1 MDSRGSGPELMAS
14 AGSARAHRRHMPFPE
29 GIHEGVNIRRTG
41 QWWSYR
47 KPAVSPEGG
56 KLVKGREES
65 TLVDLKFASSWS
77 QGRTVTREGRVGFLG
92 PSGETRGDSVA
103 LLAESRAGSGESGA
117 LRVLFIPSNLSAL
130 EKHLQ
135 KLKSTSSNPSS
146 GGYITTLT

>member
-1 MDSRGSGPELMAS
+1 M
-14 AGSARAHRRHMPFPE
+14 
-29 GIHEGVNIRRTG
+29 
-41 QWWSYR
+41 
-47 KPAVSPEGG
+47 
-56 KLVKGREES
+56 
-65 TLVDLKFASSWS
+65 
-77 QGRTVTREGRVGFLG
+77 TREGRVGFLG

-135 KLKSTSSNPSS
+135 KLKSTCSNPSS